1 MKAERGMTYDALVIA
16 VTAVG
21 GTAAAAAASE
31 VRE

>member
-1 MKAERGMTYDALVIA
+1 MKAERGMIYDALVIA

-21 GTAAAAAASE
+21 GTAAASE